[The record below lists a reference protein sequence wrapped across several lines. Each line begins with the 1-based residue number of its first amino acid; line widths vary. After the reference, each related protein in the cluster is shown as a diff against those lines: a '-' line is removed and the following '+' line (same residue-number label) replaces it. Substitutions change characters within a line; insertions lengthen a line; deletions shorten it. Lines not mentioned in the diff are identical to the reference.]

1 MASRA
6 SASSAQGVQQFL
18 DELRQSVRERTYTP
32 LPVREHAIPKR
43 GSGKVRKLGIP
54 ALADRIVQMALVLVP
69 FDSASEASALAL
81 RASRLSE
88 EPSRLKTQARQPARL
103 RVLRRHL

>member
-1 MASRA
+1 MC
-6 SASSAQGVQQFL
+6 SSSL

-81 RASRLSE
+81 RARKLW
-88 EPSRLKTQARQPARL
+88 PAKPARL
-103 RVLRRHL
+103 GQVSGGEVEFFDEVGDGVFESVEVSA